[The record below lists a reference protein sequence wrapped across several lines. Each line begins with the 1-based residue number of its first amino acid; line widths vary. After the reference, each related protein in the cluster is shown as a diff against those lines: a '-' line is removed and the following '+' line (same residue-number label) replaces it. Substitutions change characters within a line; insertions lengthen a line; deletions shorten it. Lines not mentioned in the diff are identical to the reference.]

1 MESDKTNIALTT
13 VTIFIAFTILSVSF
27 LRIATPT
34 YTYNS
39 TSYAYSPMV
48 LSEKVETE
56 VMPEKVD
63 YQLAYQGKIGPD
75 NPLWY
80 AKAVRDRARYILAFN
95 PTKKA
100 ELNLL
105 YADKRLNSSIELFK
119 NNKPDLGLITL
130 TKAEKYLE
138 SAELQMTD
146 DSELYKKIGLSSLKH
161 REVIENEILPITPED
176 LRPQVIK
183 TLNYSKEVYTKVKEH
198 MFLKG
203 LVPPANP
210 FDSN

>member
-1 MESDKTNIALTT
+1 MELDKGNIALTV
-13 VTIFIAFTILSVSF
+13 VTIFTAFAILSVSF

-34 YTYNS
+34 YTYNF

-48 LSEKVETE
+48 LSEKVESE
-56 VMPEKVD
+56 SNIKVD

-80 AKAVRDRARYILAFN
+80 AKAIRDRVWYTLTFN
-95 PTKKA
+95 PDKKA
-100 ELNLL
+100 KLHLL
-105 YADKRLNSSIELFK
+105 FSDKRLNSSLELFK
-119 NNKPDLGLITL
+119 ENKPDLGLITL

-146 DSELYKKIGLSSLKH
+146 DNELYKKIGLSSLKH
-161 REVIENEILPITPED
+161 REVIENEILPNTPED
-176 LRPQVIK
+176 LKPQVIK
-183 TLNYSKEVYTKVKEH
+183 TQNYSKEVYTKVKEH
-198 MFLKG
+198 MLSKG
-203 LVPPANP
+203 LVPPTNP

>member
-1 MESDKTNIALTT
+1 METDKGNVTLTA
-13 VTIFIAFTILSVSF
+13 VTILIAFAILSISF

-34 YTYNS
+34 YTY
-39 TSYAYSPMV
+39 SPMV
-48 LSEKVETE
+48 LSEKVENE
-56 VMPEKVD
+56 VIPDKVD

-80 AKAVRDRARYILAFN
+80 AKAVRDRARYMLALN

-146 DSELYKKIGLSSLKH
+146 DNELYKKIGLSSLKH

-183 TLNYSKEVYTKVKEH
+183 TLNYSKEVYIKVKEH
-198 MFLKG
+198 MLSKG
-203 LVPPANP
+203 MVPPSNP
-210 FDSN
+210 FESN

>member
-1 MESDKTNIALTT
+1 MKLATMDKEKGNIALTT

-34 YTYNS
+34 YTY
-39 TSYAYSPMV
+39 SPMV
-48 LSEKVETE
+48 LSEKVEAE
-56 VMPEKVD
+56 SNVKID
-63 YQLAYQGKIGPD
+63 YQLAYPGKVGPD

-80 AKAVRDRARYILAFN
+80 AKAIRDRVWYTLTFN
-95 PTKKA
+95 KDKKA
-100 ELNLL
+100 ELYLL
-105 YADKRLNSSIELFK
+105 FSDKRLNSSIELFK

-138 SAELQMTD
+138 LAELGMAEDT
-146 DSELYKKIGLSSLKH
+146 ELYKKIGLSSLKH

-183 TLNYSKEVYTKVKEH
+183 TLSYSKETYTKVKEH
-198 MFLKG
+198 MLSKG
-203 LVPPANP
+203 MVPPTNP

>member
-13 VTIFIAFTILSVSF
+13 VTIFIAFAILSISF

-34 YTYNS
+34 YTY
-39 TSYAYSPMV
+39 SPMV
-48 LSEKVETE
+48 LSEKIETE
-56 VMPEKVD
+56 VMPEKID

-80 AKAVRDRARYILAFN
+80 AKAVRDRARYMVTFN

-146 DSELYKKIGLSSLKH
+146 DNELYKKIGLSSLKH

-198 MFLKG
+198 MLSKG
-203 LVPPANP
+203 LVPPTNP